1 MISEWAWHRKGERK
15 CESERKADR
24 HTGGRRESGRKTLK
38 IFKDCNLSWDNS
50 SIFTE
55 EACAA
60 VRDKRILKGLASL
73 QAF

>member
-15 CESERKADR
+15 CESERKAAG
-24 HTGGRRESGRKTLK
+24 HTGGRREIGRKTLK
-38 IFKDCNLSWDNS
+38 IFKGCNLSWDNYG
-50 SIFTE
+50 IFTE

-60 VRDKRILKGLASL
+60 VRDKMILLGLASL